1 MDFIDTQF
9 QEEVIE
15 MKKVFFG
22 LGLTLIFNLAG
33 VAQAQKNS
41 TNSANK
47 TVKQSASAQGSG
59 SANASAGPAALS
71 TVTNLQAVLQNSLD
85 VKNAK
90 VGDQVILKTTQAVKQ
105 AGQVVIPK
113 GTQLIGR
120 VTDVQK
126 KAKNTAGSRLGLVF
140 DRLQG
145 RDLSVPIVA
154 SIVSITNLQAAT
166 NVGDDLSSDIS
177 GSSTTSARSSGGGSG
192 GGGLLGGGSGGGG
205 GLLGG
210 VTNTVGGVVNSTTQ
224 TVGGVANT
232 ATNTL
237 GSTTQ
242 AVGRTV
248 NGLQISTSASGSAQT
263 STTLSSPN
271 SNIRFDKG
279 ATFNLNVQKS
289 GGN

>member
-1 MDFIDTQF
+1 MDSIDTQF
-9 QEEVIE
+9 HEEVIE
-15 MKKVFFG
+15 MKKVFWG
-22 LGLTLIFNLAG
+22 LGLTLVFNLATA
-33 VAQAQKNS
+33 AQTQKTA
-41 TNSANK
+41 TNSGDK
-47 TVKQSASAQGSG
+47 TIKQSANAQGSG

-71 TVTNLQAVLQNSLD
+71 GVTNIQAALQNSLD

-90 VGDQVILKTTQAVKQ
+90 VGDQVVLKTTQAVKQ
-105 AGQVVIPK
+105 AGQVIIPK
-113 GTQLIGR
+113 GSQLIGR
-120 VTDVQK
+120 VTEVRQK
-126 KAKNTAGSRLGLVF
+126 GKNAAGSSLGLVF

-154 SIVSITNLQAAT
+154 NIVSITNLNAAA

-177 GSSTTSARSSGGGSG
+177 GSSTTSGRTSGGSSG
-192 GGGLLGGGSGGGG
+192 GGGLLGGSGGGG

-210 VTNTVGGVVNSTTQ
+210 VTNTVGGVVNSTTN
-224 TVGGVANT
+224 TVGGVTNT

-248 NGLQISTSASGSAQT
+248 NGIQISTSASGSAQT

-271 SNIRFDKG
+271 RNIRLDKG
-279 ATFNLNVQKS
+279 ATFDLNVQRS
-289 GGN
+289 NGN

>member
-1 MDFIDTQF
+1 MDTIDTQF
-9 QEEVIE
+9 HEEVTE
-15 MKKVFFG
+15 MKKIFWG
-22 LGLTLIFNLAG
+22 LGLTLVFNLATA
-33 VAQAQKNS
+33 AQAQKNS
-41 TNSANK
+41 TKSTDK
-47 TVKQSASAQGSG
+47 TVKQSVNAQGSG
-59 SANASAGPAALS
+59 SANASTGPAALS
-71 TVTNLQAVLQNSLD
+71 GVTNLQAALQNSLD

-105 AGQVVIPK
+105 GGQVIIPK
-113 GTQLIGR
+113 GSELIGR
-120 VTDVQK
+120 VTEVRQ
-126 KAKNTAGSRLGLVF
+126 KAKNSAGSSLGLVF

-154 SIVSITNLQAAT
+154 NIVSIANLQAASS
-166 NVGDDLSSDIS
+166 VGDDLSSDIS
-177 GSSTTSARSSGGGSG
+177 GSSTTSGRTSGGGSG

-224 TVGGVANT
+224 TVGGVTNT

-248 NGLQISTSASGSAQT
+248 NGIQISTSASGSAQT

-271 SNIRFDKG
+271 SNIRLDKG

-289 GGN
+289 NGN

>member
-1 MDFIDTQF
+1 MDTINTQF

-15 MKKVFFG
+15 MKKVFWG
-22 LGLTLIFNLAG
+22 LGLTLVFNLAA
-33 VAQAQKNS
+33 VAQTQKNS
-41 TNSANK
+41 ANSPKGTA
-47 TVKQSASAQGSG
+47 KQSVNAKGSG
-59 SANASAGPAALS
+59 STDASAGPAALS
-71 TVTNLQAVLQNSLD
+71 AVTNIQATLQNSLD

-105 AGQVVIPK
+105 AGQVIIPK
-113 GTQLIGR
+113 GSQLIGR
-120 VTDVQK
+120 VTEVRQ
-126 KAKNTAGSRLGLVF
+126 KAKNAAGSSLGLVF

-154 SIVSITNLQAAT
+154 NIVSITNLQAASA
-166 NVGDDLSSDIS
+166 VGDDLNSDIS
-177 GSSTTSARSSGGGSG
+177 GSGMTSARSSGGGSSSG
-192 GGGLLGGGSGGGG
+192 GGGLLGGVTNTV
-205 GLLGG
+205 GG

-242 AVGRTV
+242 TVGRTV

-271 SNIRFDKG
+271 SNVHLDKG